1 MRKKVLLFFLLLTS
15 LAFGQQTNQAITSTQ
30 CATFRSNS
38 ISSVR
43 VEVVGTWT
51 GTLQPQPVQVHGA
64 SPALKPIS
72 TIIPTGTNERYY
84 ASVPVST
91 LFSVCGNTVTSGT
104 AYVSIEQLEKN
115 P

>member
-1 MRKKVLLFFLLLTS
+1 MRKKVLLFFSLLAS
-15 LAFGQQTNQAITSTQ
+15 LAIGQGTNQAITSTQ
-30 CATFRSNS
+30 CATFRSKS
-38 ISSVR
+38 ISSVA

-64 SPALKPIS
+64 SPGIKPIS
-72 TIIPTGTNERYY
+72 AIIPTGTNVRYY
-84 ASVPVST
+84 ASVPAST
-91 LFSVCGNTVTSGT
+91 IFSVCGNTVTSGT